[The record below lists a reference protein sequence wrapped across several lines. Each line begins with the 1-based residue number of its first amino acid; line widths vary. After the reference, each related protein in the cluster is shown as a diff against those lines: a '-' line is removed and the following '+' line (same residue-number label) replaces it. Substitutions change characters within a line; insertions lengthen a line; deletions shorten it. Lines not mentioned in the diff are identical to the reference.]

1 MVGAEAGPLVCH
13 QRTAGRPVP
22 VAGVLLTAAGMA
34 AFALIGQ
41 LETVALVFNLF
52 IFAVFLLINLAVIGL
67 RWR

>member
-1 MVGAEAGPLVCH
+1 M
-13 QRTAGRPVP
+13 R
-22 VAGVLLTAAGMA
+22 LTAAGMA

-41 LETVALVFNLF
+41 LETVALVVNLF

>member
-1 MVGAEAGPLVCH
+1 M
-13 QRTAGRPVP
+13 P

-52 IFAVFLLINLAVIGL
+52 IFAVFLLINLAVVGL
-67 RWR
+67 RRR